1 MEFKK
6 MVLNKLFLAGV
17 VCGFFIAGCLILGL
31 KYNKIDNPESYQL
44 SHLPQIKENRIN
56 DFKPQSSDKNVKLS
70 VLKENHF
77 AKKSHDES
85 IEHPH
90 SKIEMSNSEQFEDK
104 VKPSGKGF
112 VPIEN
117 QIVDVKWAP
126 VFTNKLVDTFQL
138 SDELYSLGIITAIEC
153 KTTLCEIKFDFNSPE
168 DFNAVFKIRD
178 AFKQTTL
185 KKHGLVFDFLEKEN
199 MVKILVGRSDDSFV
213 GIYQ

>member
-1 MEFKK
+1 

-17 VCGFFIAGCLILGL
+17 VCGFFIAGCLIVGL
-31 KYNKIDNPESYQL
+31 KYNKNDTPMSYQH

-56 DFKPQSSDKNVKLS
+56 DFKTQSSDKNVELS

-77 AKKSHDES
+77 AKKSDDES
-85 IEHPH
+85 IEQPH
-90 SKIEMSNSEQFEDK
+90 SKIEINNSEQFGDK
-104 VKPSGKGF
+104 AKPSGKAF
-112 VPIEN
+112 IPIEN
-117 QIVDVKWAP
+117 QIVDANWAP

-153 KTTLCEIKFDFNSPE
+153 KTTLCEIQFDFNSTE

-178 AFKQTTL
+178 AFKQTSL
-185 KKHGLVFDFLEKEN
+185 KKHGLVFDFQEQEN
-199 MVKILVGRSDDSFV
+199 MVKILVGRNDDSFV